1 MANNNE
7 EVKKEE
13 ELKEDIIDTKETV
26 EEILEEDVISSSEE
40 ILKGDSSLLEEGTEE
55 NESKTM
61 KFIKRVLASAIDQ
74 IIAIAIALL
83 LLVIFDFVLRAVG
96 FYVAERQPIFFII
109 YVLVNIVYEAI
120 CSSTKLKKT
129 IGKKTV
135 LK

>member
-1 MANNNE
+1 LENNNE
-7 EVKKEE
+7 EVIKEVA
-13 ELKEDIIDTKETV
+13 IDTKETV

-40 ILKGDSSLLEEGTEE
+40 ILMGDSSLVEGDTEE
-55 NESKTM
+55 NDSKIM
-61 KFIKRVLASAIDQ
+61 KFIKRALASAIDQ
-74 IIAIAIALL
+74 IIVIAISLL
-83 LLVIFDFVLRAVG
+83 LLVVFDFALRILG

-129 IGKKTV
+129 IGKKTI

>member
-1 MANNNE
+1 MENNNE
-7 EVKKEE
+7 EVIKEVA
-13 ELKEDIIDTKETV
+13 IDTKETV

-40 ILKGDSSLLEEGTEE
+40 ILMGDSSLVEGDTEE
-55 NESKTM
+55 NDSKIM
-61 KFIKRVLASAIDQ
+61 KFIKRALASAIDQ
-74 IIAIAIALL
+74 IIVIAISLL
-83 LLVIFDFVLRAVG
+83 LLVVFDFALRILG

-129 IGKKTV
+129 IGKKTI